1 MRHSP
6 GGERN
11 WKHPH
16 FISFNG
22 TCCVVNNTTEALL
35 DPLAAQPGPKKGCCY
50 GCGAQ
55 LQTEEPSAPGYVPTE
70 KYEQKRQHRQ
80 LGTLVCRRC
89 QELSNGAMVPG
100 VADLWG
106 RDPDERVRTLVLPDQ
121 LRTQLARVREERAVA
136 VLLVDVLD
144 ASGSFLSRVRDLV
157 GKNPVFLV
165 GTKADLLPKGTDLGE
180 VVAWLERAAAHKR
193 LNPIATFLVSSR
205 TREGIADVAKAVRI
219 ERRGRDVYIMG
230 AANVGKSAFVRA
242 FVKDMSDVTSPQFD
256 PAALGIAN
264 YLPVESA
271 MPGTTLQLIALNT
284 YESGGVLYDTPGVH
298 LQHRLQHLLDPAL
311 TKQLLPKGKL
321 KPFVPPRPQELATQ
335 AQLGASSATR
345 RVAASGTYFWGGLVR
360 IDVLGAPVSTSLAF
374 YGPKAMHVQS
384 LPLLND
390 SSDHLGAASAAG
402 ADVSSQVSA
411 DKAARAAHAESLNE
425 SRDNQ
430 QGEAGGTASTSGRES
445 ATEELFGIEIVRSRG
460 GLRMIKE
467 VKLNVSGAGPV
478 ADVAISGLPGW
489 VSFRTGQSGGRLA
502 LRVWAPVGIE
512 AYVRPPL
519 PVPPPAVR

>member
-1 MRHSP
+1 MKLLSQRRRSQIL
-6 GGERN
+6 R
-11 WKHPH
+11 
-16 FISFNG
+16 SNG
-22 TCCVVNNTTEALL
+22 TCCVIDSTVDALL
-35 DPLAAQPGPKKGCCY
+35 DPIAPQRGPKKGCCY

-55 LQTEEPSAPGYVPTE
+55 LQTNEPSAPGYVPTD
-70 KYEQKRQHRQ
+70 KYEQKKQHRQ
-80 LGTLVCRRC
+80 LGTIVCRRC

-106 RDPDERVRTLVLPDQ
+106 RDSDEGVKTLVSPDQ

-180 VVAWLERAAAHKR
+180 VAAWLERAAVHKR
-193 LNPIATFLVSSR
+193 LNPIATFVISSR
-205 TREGIADVAKAVRI
+205 TRQGIADVAKAVRI

-242 FVKDMSDVTSPQFD
+242 FVREMSDVTSPQFD

-284 YESGGVLYDTPGVH
+284 FDSGGVLYDTPGVH

-321 KPFVPPRPQELATQ
+321 KPFVPPRPQELATR

-360 IDVLGAPVSTSLAF
+360 IDVLDAAVSTSLAF
-374 YGPKAMHVQS
+374 YGPKAMRVQS
-384 LPLLND
+384 FPLLD
-390 SSDHLGAASAAG
+390 DTSDHLSAASAAG
-402 ADVSSQVSA
+402 ADVSNPVSA
-411 DKAARAAHAESLNE
+411 DMATSTAHAESL
-425 SRDNQ
+425 
-430 QGEAGGTASTSGRES
+430 GGSVGSQRGGADGDASTSGRGLT
-445 ATEELFGIEIVRSRG
+445 TEDLFGIDIVRSRR
-460 GLRMIKE
+460 GLRVIKE
-467 VKLNVSGAGPV
+467 VNLSLSGAGPV
-478 ADVAISGLPGW
+478 VDVAISGLPGW
-489 VSFRTGQSGGRLA
+489 VSFRSEQSGGRLA

-519 PVPPPAVR
+519 PVPPPPVR